1 MHTLW
6 IDKSKLV
13 PTSNVYIY
21 ICKENDVLKDVLK
34 YYSVLVKFLIISN
47 YIGTMTFGP
56 YYIKAAHTT
65 TLSIYEIKAWKVKSK
80 LCCFCSSKMLVTDK
94 FDKRLHVETIFYI
107 FFFREENSK

>member
-21 ICKENDVLKDVLK
+21 TCKENDVLKDVLK

-56 YYIKAAHTT
+56 YYIRAAHTT
-65 TLSIYEIKAWKVKSK
+65 TLPEPTRRSRTFK
-80 LCCFCSSKMLVTDK
+80 LIMK
-94 FDKRLHVETIFYI
+94 FISEHFQ
-107 FFFREENSK
+107 